1 VKSPDPLIVV
11 EDRFPQQS
19 LIESQPGEDPLAL
32 FPSELSSA
40 AGLPSGPRV
49 DGMAPPEFATSAHWA
64 PRPRPKASPRRLLTF
79 ACLALVGVVTGF
91 ALSPF
96 RDRRGSDIQKP
107 PSSLLDEVAY
117 TPPPPTPEP
126 RSEVTADTAR
136 QRPRQ
141 PEIAART
148 AGGDGVRASQ
158 QTAAR
163 QTASRTSGPSFP
175 SVPARNLSA
184 VPARAAER
192 LQDVPVRANIVL
204 PRIEDSAPPPVT
216 TIPTATTGARIAE
229 TAAPRVEPSE
239 TIARPVAAPA
249 AAPEVASAPVARTV
263 TSRAAIESVLDRY
276 TLAFNLL
283 DAQRAKAVWPAVNE
297 RNLARAFDSLQ
308 EQRFDLGECDITM
321 TPPRATASCEGT
333 ASYLPK
339 VGNRKMRAEKRRWT
353 FYLQA
358 SGQDWSIESVEL
370 R

>member
-1 VKSPDPLIVV
+1 
-11 EDRFPQQS
+11 
-19 LIESQPGEDPLAL
+19 
-32 FPSELSSA
+32 
-40 AGLPSGPRV
+40 
-49 DGMAPPEFATSAHWA
+49 
-64 PRPRPKASPRRLLTF
+64 
-79 ACLALVGVVTGF
+79 
-91 ALSPF
+91 
-96 RDRRGSDIQKP
+96 
-107 PSSLLDEVAY
+107 
-117 TPPPPTPEP
+117 
-126 RSEVTADTAR
+126 
-136 QRPRQ
+136 
-141 PEIAART
+141 
-148 AGGDGVRASQ
+148 
-158 QTAAR
+158 
-163 QTASRTSGPSFP
+163 
-175 SVPARNLSA
+175 
-184 VPARAAER
+184 
-192 LQDVPVRANIVL
+192 LQDVPVRANVVL

-249 AAPEVASAPVARTV
+249 AAPEVASAPVARAV
-263 TSRAAIESVLDRY
+263 TSKAAIESVLDRY

-283 DAQRAKAVWPAVNE
+283 DAHRAKAVWPAVNE

-339 VGNRKMRAEKRRWT
+339 VGNRKVRAEKRRWT